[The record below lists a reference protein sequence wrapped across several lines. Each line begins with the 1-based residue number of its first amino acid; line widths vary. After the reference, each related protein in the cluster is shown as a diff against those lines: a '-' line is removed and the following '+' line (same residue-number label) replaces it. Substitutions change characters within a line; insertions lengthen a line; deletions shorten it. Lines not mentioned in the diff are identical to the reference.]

1 MKGTVPK
8 VINTSTTHRRRRPH
22 LGALRVAVLALLTV
36 VAMVLSACAGSGGP
50 EQAQPTGT
58 GEVGKDTSGTVRILM
73 ENVPDTDVVKSMVAD
88 FNKDYPNVKVDIE
101 TLTYDQM
108 RDKLVSSF
116 QSSSPTY
123 DLIIVDNPWMVD
135 FAKANFLQPL
145 DARID
150 GTKDYD
156 AADFFKPL
164 TDITT
169 VDGKRYGVPFYNY
182 ALGYLYDTDDLAQAN
197 QQVPTT
203 LDQLVATSKALKSG
217 DRAGIAM
224 QPQRGYKIFE
234 EWGNWLFAAGGSIY
248 DASGKVSLNTPEAKR
263 ALAAYIDTYKTAAP
277 PNSLNWSMDE
287 AQRSLAAGQ
296 AASMINYNW
305 QLPALN
311 EPGSGPSAG
320 KFKLAPIPGGKQV
333 LGSWS
338 WAIPANS
345 GASDAAWAF
354 ASWIT
359 SKPHDVTRVEKG
371 GAAIRQSTL
380 QDPAVLGGKFGADY
394 YQTVE
399 KLLANASPLSQG
411 PSGEE
416 MIQAV
421 GTELNEAVAGTKS
434 VDDALAAA
442 QAAAEKIQG

>member
-1 MKGTVPK
+1 MK
-8 VINTSTTHRRRRPH
+8 STTHPTPRRRRP
-22 LGALRVAVLALLTV
+22 VLAAPVLVLLAALT
-36 VAMVLSACAGSGGP
+36 LILGACAGSGGP
-50 EQAQPTGT
+50 EQAQATGT
-58 GEVGKDTSGTVRILM
+58 GEVAKDVSGNVRILM
-73 ENVPDTDVVKSMVAD
+73 ENVPDTDVVKAMVPE

-145 DARID
+145 DSRIKS
-150 GTKDYD
+150 TPDYD
-156 AADFFKPL
+156 DADFFKPL
-164 TDITT
+164 TDIAT
-169 VDGKRYGVPFYNY
+169 VDGVKYGVPFYNY
-182 ALGYLYDTDDLAQAN
+182 ALGYLYNADDLTAAKLP
-197 QQVPTT
+197 VPTN
-203 LDQLVATSKALKSG
+203 LDELVSTSKALKVG

-248 DASGKVSLNTPEAKR
+248 GPDGKPTLNTPQAKQ
-263 ALAAYIDTYKTAAP
+263 ALTAYVDTYKTAAP
-277 PNSLNWSMDE
+277 PNSLNWAFDE
-287 AQRSLAAGQ
+287 AFRSVSSDQ
-296 AASMINYNW
+296 AASMISYNW
-305 QLPALN
+305 NLPALN
-311 EPGSGPSAG
+311 APGSGPSAG
-320 KFKLAPIPGGKQV
+320 KYKLAEIPGGKQV

-338 WAIPANS
+338 WSIPANS
-345 GASDAAWAF
+345 GAADAAWAF
-354 ASWIT
+354 TSWLT
-359 SKPHDVTRVEKG
+359 SKAHDVQRTEKG

-380 QDPAVLGGKFGADY
+380 QDPAVLNGPLGADY
-394 YQTVE
+394 YETVE
-399 KLLANASPLSQG
+399 KMLGNAAPLSQG

>member
-1 MKGTVPK
+1 MRLKR
-8 VINTSTTHRRRRPH
+8 NTRIEPRRKRSI
-22 LGALRVAVLALLTV
+22 LGAPAIAILAALALI
-36 VAMVLSACAGSGGP
+36 LSGCAGSGGP
-50 EQAQPTGT
+50 EQAQSTGT
-58 GEVGKDTSGTVRILM
+58 GEVAKDVSGTVRILM
-73 ENVPDTDVVKSMVAD
+73 ENVPDTDVVKEMVPE
-88 FNKDYPNVKVDIE
+88 FNKEYPNVKVDIE

-145 DARID
+145 DSRID
-150 GTKDYD
+150 GTPDYD

-164 TDITT
+164 TEITT
-169 VDGKRYGVPFYNY
+169 VDGVRYGVPFYNY
-182 ALGYLYDTDDLAQAN
+182 ALGYLYNTDDLAEAKLP
-197 QQVPTT
+197 VPTT
-203 LDQLVATSKALKSG
+203 LDELVSTSKALKVG

-248 DASGKVSLNTPEAKR
+248 DADGKPTLNTPQAKQ
-263 ALAAYIDTYKTAAP
+263 ALNAYIDTYKTAAP
-277 PNSLNWSMDE
+277 PNSLNWAFDE
-287 AQRSLAAGQ
+287 AFRSVSSDQ
-296 AASMINYNW
+296 AASMISYNW
-305 QLPALN
+305 NLPALN

-320 KFKLAPIPGGKQV
+320 KFKLAAIPGGKQV

-338 WAIPANS
+338 WAIPTNS

-354 ASWIT
+354 TSWLT
-359 SKPHDVTRVEKG
+359 SKVHDIQRTEKG

-380 QDPAVLGGKFGADY
+380 QDPAVLNGPLGADY
-394 YQTVE
+394 YKTVE
-399 KLLANASPLSQG
+399 QMLGNAAPLSQG

>member
-1 MKGTVPK
+1 MRFAQCPPPRRGGKGFR
-8 VINTSTTHRRRRPH
+8 SAM
-22 LGALRVAVLALLTV
+22 LALFAVLTL
-36 VAMVLSACAGSGGP
+36 AMSACAGSGGP
-50 EQAQPTGT
+50 EQAEATGT
-58 GEVGKDTSGTVRILM
+58 GEVSADVSGTVRILM
-73 ENVPDTDVVKSMVAD
+73 ENVPDTDIVKSMVAD
-88 FNKDYPNVKVDIE
+88 FNSEYPGVEINIE
-101 TLTYDQM
+101 SLTYDQM

-123 DLIIVDNPWMVD
+123 DLIVVDNPWMVD
-135 FAKANFLQPL
+135 FADAKFLQPL

-150 GTKDYD
+150 STPDYD

-169 VDGKRYGVPFYNY
+169 VDGARYAVPFYNY
-182 ALGYLYDTDDLAQAN
+182 ALGYLYNTDDLAAAN
-197 QQVPTT
+197 QQVPTN
-203 LDQLVATSKALKSG
+203 LDELVATSKALKNG

-248 DASGKVSLNTPEAKR
+248 DADGKITLNTPEAKR
-263 ALAAYIDTYKTAAP
+263 ALEAYIDTYTTAAP
-277 PNSLNWSMDE
+277 ANSLNWSMDE
-287 AQRSLAAGQ
+287 AQRSVSANQ

-311 EPGSGPSAG
+311 EPGSGPAAG
-320 KFKLAPIPGGKQV
+320 KIKLAPIPGGKQV

-345 GASDAAWAF
+345 ATPDAAWAF
-354 ASWIT
+354 VSWIT
-359 SKPHDVTRVEKG
+359 AKPNDVARTEKG

-380 QDPAVLGGKFGADY
+380 QDPAVLQGQFGEEY
-394 YQTVE
+394 YRTVE
-399 KLLANASPLSQG
+399 QLLANSSPLSQG

-421 GTELNEAVAGTKS
+421 GTQLNEAVAGTKS

-442 QAAAEKIQG
+442 QAEAEKIQG

>member
-1 MKGTVPK
+1 MK
-8 VINTSTTHRRRRPH
+8 ITTNPTPGRRRPFY
-22 LGALRVAVLALLTV
+22 VAVVIALVSAVALL
-36 VAMVLSACAGSGGP
+36 LSSCAGSGGP
-50 EQAQPTGT
+50 AQPQATGS
-58 GEVGKDTSGTVRILM
+58 GEIAKDTSGTVRILM
-73 ENVPDTDVVKSMVAD
+73 ENVPDTDIVKAMVAE
-88 FNKDYPNVKVDIE
+88 FNKDYPNIKVDIE

-123 DLIIVDNPWMVD
+123 DLVIVDNPWMVD
-135 FAKANFLQPL
+135 FAKAKFLQPL

-150 GTKDYD
+150 GTPGYD

-169 VDGKRYGVPFYNY
+169 VDGVRYGVPFYNY
-182 ALGYLYDTDDLAQAN
+182 ALGYLYNTEDLAQAHL
-197 QQVPTT
+197 QVPAT
-203 LDQLVATSKALKSG
+203 LDELVSTSKALKTP
-217 DRAGIAM
+217 DRAGIAL

-248 DASGKVSLNTPEAKR
+248 DADGKITLDTPEAKR
-263 ALAAYIDTYKTAAP
+263 ALNAYIETYKSAAP
-277 PNSLNWSMDE
+277 QDSLNWAFDE
-287 AQRSLAAGQ
+287 AFRSVSSGQ
-296 AASMINYNW
+296 SASMISYNW
-305 QLPALN
+305 NLPALN
-311 EPGSGPSAG
+311 APGSGPFAG
-320 KFKLAPIPGGKQV
+320 KYKLAPIPGGKQV

-359 SKPHDVTRVEKG
+359 AKPHDVTRTEKG
-371 GAAIRQSTL
+371 GAAIRKSTL
-380 QDPAVLGGKFGADY
+380 ADPAVLAGPLGADY
-394 YQTVE
+394 YATVE
-399 KLLANASPLSQG
+399 KILANAFPLSQG
-411 PSGEE
+411 ASGEE

-442 QAAAEKIQG
+442 QAAAQKIQG

>member
-1 MKGTVPK
+1 MRITQTPGP
-8 VINTSTTHRRRRPH
+8 RRRGRTVRSVAV
-22 LGALRVAVLALLTV
+22 ALLAVLAL
-36 VAMVLSACAGSGGP
+36 MLSACAGSGGP
-50 EQAQPTGT
+50 DQSQATGT
-58 GEVGKDTSGTVRILM
+58 GEVAKDTSGTVRILM
-73 ENVPDTDVVKSMVAD
+73 ENVPDTDIVKSMVAD
-88 FNKDYPNVKVDIE
+88 FNKSFPDIKVDIE
-101 TLTYDQM
+101 SLTYDQM

-116 QSSSPTY
+116 QSSAPNY
-123 DLIIVDNPWMVD
+123 DLIVVDNPWMVD
-135 FAKANFLQPL
+135 FANAKFLQPL

-150 GTKDYD
+150 STPDYD

-169 VDGKRYGVPFYNY
+169 VDGVRYGVPFYNY
-182 ALGYLYDTDDLAQAN
+182 ALGYLYNADDLAAAN
-197 QQVPTT
+197 QQVPTD
-203 LDQLVATSKALKSG
+203 LDQLVSVSKALKTPE
-217 DRAGIAM
+217 RAGIAM

-248 DASGKVSLNTPEAKR
+248 GADGKVSLNTPEAKR
-263 ALAAYIDTYKTAAP
+263 ALEAYIDTYKTAAP
-277 PNSLNWSMDE
+277 ANSLNWSMDE
-287 AQRSLAAGQ
+287 AQRSVSANQ
-296 AASMINYNW
+296 SASMINYNW
-305 QLPALN
+305 QLPAIN
-311 EPGSGPSAG
+311 EPGSGPAAG
-320 KFKLAPIPGGKQV
+320 KVKLAPIPGGKQV

-345 GASDAAWAF
+345 ASSDAAWAF

-359 SKPHDVTRVEKG
+359 AKPNDVTRVENG
-371 GAAIRQSTL
+371 GAAIRKSTL
-380 QDPAVLGGKFGADY
+380 SDPAVLQGKFGADY
-394 YQTVE
+394 YKTVE
-399 KLLANASPLSQG
+399 QLLANSAPLSQG

>member
-1 MKGTVPK
+1 MRITQCP
-8 VINTSTTHRRRRPH
+8 TPRRGRTRSRRLH
-22 LGALRVAVLALLTV
+22 SAVLALLAV
-36 VAMVLSACAGSGGP
+36 VALVLSACAGSGGP
-50 EQAQPTGT
+50 EEAEATGT
-58 GEVGKDTSGTVRILM
+58 GEVSADTSGTVRILM
-73 ENVPDTDVVKSMVAD
+73 ENVPDTDIVKSMLAD
-88 FNKDYPNVKVDIE
+88 FNKEYPGVEITIE
-101 TLTYDQM
+101 SLTFDQM

-123 DLIIVDNPWMVD
+123 DLIVADNPWMVD
-135 FAKANFLQPL
+135 FANAKFLQPL

-150 GTKDYD
+150 STPDYD

-169 VDGKRYGVPFYNY
+169 VDGSRYGVPFYNY
-182 ALGYLYDTDDLAQAN
+182 ALGYLYNTDDLAAAD

-203 LDQLVATSKALKSG
+203 LDELVSTSKALKTA

-248 DASGKVSLNTPEAKR
+248 DADGKVTLNTPEAKR
-263 ALAAYIDTYKTAAP
+263 ALEAYIDTYRNAAP
-277 PNSLNWSMDE
+277 ANSLSWSMDE
-287 AQRSLAAGQ
+287 AQRSVAANQ
-296 AASMINYNW
+296 SASMINYNW

-311 EPGSGPSAG
+311 EPGSGPAAG
-320 KFKLAPIPGGKQV
+320 KIKLATIPGGKQV

-345 GASDAAWAF
+345 ATPDAAWAF
-354 ASWIT
+354 VSWIT
-359 SKPHDVTRVEKG
+359 AKPNDVVRTEKG

-380 QDPAVLGGKFGADY
+380 QDPAVLGGQFGEEY
-394 YQTVE
+394 YKTVE
-399 KLLANASPLSQG
+399 QLLDNAAPLSQG

-442 QAAAEKIQG
+442 QAEAEKIQG

>member
-1 MKGTVPK
+1 MRFAKNP
-8 VINTSTTHRRRRPH
+8 TSARRGRVRA
-22 LGALRVAVLALLTV
+22 ALVAAVAVPALL
-36 VAMVLSACAGSGGP
+36 LSACAGSGGP
-50 EQAQPTGT
+50 EQAEATGT
-58 GEVGKDTSGTVRILM
+58 GEVSADVSGTVRILM
-73 ENVPDTDVVKSMVAD
+73 ENVPDTDIVKSMVAD
-88 FNKDYPNVKVDIE
+88 FNKEYPGVQIDIE
-101 TLTYDQM
+101 SLTFDQM

-123 DLIIVDNPWMVD
+123 DLIVADNPWMVD
-135 FAKANFLQPL
+135 FANAKFLQPL

-150 GTKDYD
+150 STPDYD

-169 VDGKRYGVPFYNY
+169 VDGARYGVPFYNY
-182 ALGYLYDTDDLAQAN
+182 ALGYLYNTDDLAAAN

-203 LDQLVATSKALKSG
+203 LDELVATSKALKSG

-248 DASGKVSLNTPEAKR
+248 DADGNITLNTPEAKR
-263 ALAAYIDTYKTAAP
+263 ALEAYIDTYNTAAP
-277 PNSLNWSMDE
+277 ANSLNWSMDE
-287 AQRSLAAGQ
+287 AQRSVSANQ

-311 EPGSGPSAG
+311 EPGSGPAAG
-320 KFKLAPIPGGKQV
+320 KIKLATIPGGKQV

-338 WAIPANS
+338 WAIPSNS
-345 GASDAAWAF
+345 ATPDAAWAF
-354 ASWIT
+354 VSWIT
-359 SKPHDVTRVEKG
+359 AKPNDVVRTEKG

-380 QDPAVLGGKFGADY
+380 QDPAVLQGQFGEEY
-394 YQTVE
+394 YKTVE
-399 KLLANASPLSQG
+399 QLLDNAAPLSQG

-442 QAAAEKIQG
+442 QAEAEKIQG

>member
-1 MKGTVPK
+1 M
-8 VINTSTTHRRRRPH
+8 NESTTHRRGRPPRSAARTVV
-22 LGALRVAVLALLTV
+22 LALLAVLAL
-36 VAMVLSACAGSGGP
+36 VLSACAGSGGP
-50 EQAQPTGT
+50 EQAEATGT
-58 GEVGKDTSGTVRILM
+58 GDVGKDVSGTVRILM
-73 ENVPDTDVVKSMVAD
+73 ENVPDTDVVKSMVGA
-88 FNKDYPNVKVDIE
+88 FNQDYPNVKVDIE

-123 DLIIVDNPWMVD
+123 DLIVVDNPWMVD
-135 FAKANFLQPL
+135 FANAKFLQPL

-150 GTKDYD
+150 STTDYD
-156 AADFFKPL
+156 AADFFSPL

-169 VDGKRYGVPFYNY
+169 VDGVRYAVPFYNY

-197 QQVPTT
+197 RPVPTT
-203 LDQLVATSKALKSG
+203 LDDLVATSKALKVG
-217 DRAGIAM
+217 DRAGLAM

-248 DASGKVSLNTPEAKR
+248 DADGKPTLNTPEAKR
-263 ALAAYIDTYKTAAP
+263 ALAAYIDTYRTAAP

-287 AQRSLAAGQ
+287 ALRSVQSGQ
-296 AASMINYNW
+296 AAAMINYNW
-305 QLPALN
+305 NLPALN
-311 EPGSGPSAG
+311 EPGSGPAAG
-320 KFKLAPIPGGKQV
+320 KFKLAPMPGGKQV

-345 GASDAAWAF
+345 AASDAAWAF

-359 SKPHDVTRVEKG
+359 SKPHDVTRTQKG

-380 QDPAVLGGKFGADY
+380 KDPAVLDGGFGADY
-394 YQTVE
+394 YRTVE
-399 KLLANASPLSQG
+399 QILGNAAPLSQG

>member
-1 MKGTVPK
+1 MK
-8 VINTSTTHRRRRPH
+8 STTPPTPRRRRPV
-22 LGALRVAVLALLTV
+22 LTAPALALLAVLTL
-36 VAMVLSACAGSGGP
+36 MLSACAGSGGP
-50 EQAQPTGT
+50 EQTQATGT
-58 GEVGKDTSGTVRILM
+58 GDVGKDVSGTVRILM
-73 ENVPDTDVVKSMVAD
+73 ENVPDTDVVKAMVPE

-145 DARID
+145 DSRID
-150 GTKDYD
+150 STPDYD
-156 AADFFKPL
+156 DADFFKPL
-164 TDITT
+164 TDIAE
-169 VDGKRYGVPFYNY
+169 VDGVKYGVPFYNY
-182 ALGYLYDTDDLAQAN
+182 ALGYLYNADDLAAAKLP
-197 QQVPTT
+197 VPTN
-203 LDQLVATSKALKSG
+203 LDELVSTSKALKVG

-248 DASGKVSLNTPEAKR
+248 GPDGKPTLNTPQAKQ
-263 ALAAYIDTYKTAAP
+263 ALNAYVDTYETAAP
-277 PNSLNWSMDE
+277 PNSLNWAFDE
-287 AQRSLAAGQ
+287 AFRSVSSDQ
-296 AASMINYNW
+296 AASMISYNW
-305 QLPALN
+305 NLPALN
-311 EPGSGPSAG
+311 APGSGPSAG
-320 KFKLAPIPGGKQV
+320 KYKLAEIPGGKQV

-338 WAIPANS
+338 WSIPANS
-345 GASDAAWAF
+345 GAADAAWAF
-354 ASWIT
+354 TSWLT
-359 SKPHDVTRVEKG
+359 SKAHDVQRTEKG

-380 QDPAVLGGKFGADY
+380 QDPAVLNGPLGADY
-394 YQTVE
+394 YKTVE
-399 KLLANASPLSQG
+399 KMLGNAAPLSQG

>member
-1 MKGTVPK
+1 MTHT
-8 VINTSTTHRRRRPH
+8 IRTTTTHRRRFFGTVR
-22 LGALRVAVLALLTV
+22 LTVLALLAVLAL
-36 VAMVLSACAGSGGP
+36 MLSACAGSGGP
-50 EQAQPTGT
+50 EQAEVTGT
-58 GEVGKDTSGTVRILM
+58 GEVGKDVSGTVRILM
-73 ENVPDTDVVKSMVAD
+73 ENVPDTDIVKSMVAD
-88 FNKDYPNVKVDIE
+88 FNADYPDVTIDVE

-116 QSSSPTY
+116 QSSAPTY
-123 DLIIVDNPWMVD
+123 DLIVVDNPWMVD
-135 FAKANFLQPL
+135 FANAKFLQPL
-145 DARID
+145 DSRID
-150 GTKDYD
+150 STPDYD
-156 AADFFKPL
+156 AADFFPSL

-169 VDGKRYGVPFYNY
+169 VDGVRYAVPFYNY
-182 ALGYLYDTDDLAQAN
+182 ALGYIYDTDDLAQAN
-197 QQVPTT
+197 QQVPTS
-203 LDQLVATSKALKSG
+203 LDQLVSTSKALKTG

-248 DASGKVSLNTPEAKR
+248 GDDGKVTLNTPEAKR
-263 ALAAYIDTYKTAAP
+263 ALEAYVDTYRTAAP

-287 AQRSLAAGQ
+287 AQRSVSAGQ

-311 EPGSGPSAG
+311 EPGSGPAAG
-320 KFKLAPIPGGKQV
+320 KFKLATIPGGKQV

-354 ASWIT
+354 TSWLT
-359 SKPHDVTRVEKG
+359 SKAHDVARTEKG

-380 QDPAVLGGKFGADY
+380 KDPAVLNSPLGADY
-394 YQTVE
+394 YRTVE
-399 KLLANASPLSQG
+399 ALLADAAPLTQG

>member
-1 MKGTVPK
+1 MRITQTPGP
-8 VINTSTTHRRRRPH
+8 RRRGRTV
-22 LGALRVAVLALLTV
+22 RSVAVALLAV
-36 VAMVLSACAGSGGP
+36 LSLMLSACAGSGGP
-50 EQAQPTGT
+50 EQSQATGT
-58 GEVGKDTSGTVRILM
+58 GEVAKDTSGTVRILM
-73 ENVPDTDVVKSMVAD
+73 ENVPDTDIVKSMVAD
-88 FNKDYPNVKVDIE
+88 FNKSFPDIKVDIE
-101 TLTYDQM
+101 SLTYDQM

-116 QSSSPTY
+116 QSSAPNY
-123 DLIIVDNPWMVD
+123 DLIVVDNPWMVD
-135 FAKANFLQPL
+135 FANAKFLQPL

-150 GTKDYD
+150 STPDYD

-169 VDGKRYGVPFYNY
+169 VDGVRYGVPFYNY
-182 ALGYLYDTDDLAQAN
+182 ALGYLYNADDLAAAN
-197 QQVPTT
+197 QQVPTD
-203 LDQLVATSKALKSG
+203 LDQLVSVSKALKTPE
-217 DRAGIAM
+217 RAGIAM

-248 DASGKVSLNTPEAKR
+248 GADGKVSLNTPEAKR
-263 ALAAYIDTYKTAAP
+263 ALEAYIDTYKTAAP
-277 PNSLNWSMDE
+277 ANSLNWSMDE
-287 AQRSLAAGQ
+287 AQRSVSANQ
-296 AASMINYNW
+296 SASMINYNW
-305 QLPALN
+305 QLPAIN
-311 EPGSGPSAG
+311 EPGSGPAAG
-320 KFKLAPIPGGKQV
+320 KVKLAPIPGGKQV

-345 GASDAAWAF
+345 ASSDAAWAF

-359 SKPHDVTRVEKG
+359 AKPNDVTRVENG
-371 GAAIRQSTL
+371 GAAIRKSTL
-380 QDPAVLGGKFGADY
+380 SDPAVLQGKFGADY
-394 YQTVE
+394 YKTVE
-399 KLLANASPLSQG
+399 QLLANSAPLSQG

>member
-1 MKGTVPK
+1 MK
-8 VINTSTTHRRRRPH
+8 ITTTPTPGRRRPFFVT
-22 LGALRVAVLALLTV
+22 ALVALMSAIALL
-36 VAMVLSACAGSGGP
+36 LSSCAGSGGP
-50 EQAQPTGT
+50 GQDSSPEATGT
-58 GEVGKDTSGTVRILM
+58 GDVPKNTAGNVRILM
-73 ENVPDTDVVKSMVAD
+73 ENVPDSDIVKSMVAD
-88 FNKDYPNVKVDIE
+88 FNKDYPDVKVDIE
-101 TLTYDQM
+101 QLTYDQM

-116 QSSSPTY
+116 QSSTPNY
-123 DLIIVDNPWMVD
+123 DLIVVDNPWMVD
-135 FAKANFLQPL
+135 FAKAKFLQPL
-145 DARID
+145 DTRID
-150 GTKDYD
+150 STPDYD
-156 AADFFKPL
+156 SGDFFQPL
-164 TDITT
+164 TDITN
-169 VDGKRYGVPFYNY
+169 VDGVHYGVPFYNY
-182 ALGYLYDTDDLAQAN
+182 ALGYLYNTDDLAQAK
-197 QQVPTT
+197 QTVPTT
-203 LDQLVATSKALKSG
+203 LDQLVSTSKALKSG

-248 DASGKVSLNTPEAKR
+248 GPDGKPTLDTPEAKR
-263 ALAAYIDTYKTAAP
+263 ALAAYIDTYKNAAP

-305 QLPALN
+305 QLPAVN
-311 EPGSGPSAG
+311 EPGSGPAAG
-320 KFKLAPIPGGKQV
+320 KFKLATIPGGKQV

-359 SKPHDVTRVEKG
+359 AKPHDVTRTEKG

-380 QDPAVLGGKFGADY
+380 KDPAVLNGKFGADY
-394 YQTVE
+394 YHTVE
-399 KLLANASPLSQG
+399 QLLANSAPLSQG

>member
-1 MKGTVPK
+1 MKDME
-8 VINTSTTHRRRRPH
+8 STKTTTPRRRRQFLAAPVF
-22 LGALRVAVLALLTV
+22 ALLAVLALFI
-36 VAMVLSACAGSGGP
+36 SACAGGGGP
-50 EQAQPTGT
+50 EQTTATGT
-58 GEVGKDTSGTVRILM
+58 GAVAKDVSGTVRILM
-73 ENVPDTDVVKSMVAD
+73 ENVPDSDIVKAMVPE

-135 FAKANFLQPL
+135 FAKAKFLQPL
-145 DARID
+145 DSRID
-150 GTKDYD
+150 STPDYD

-169 VDGKRYGVPFYNY
+169 VDGVRYGVPFYNY
-182 ALGYLYDTDDLAQAN
+182 ALGYLYNTDDLAEAKLP
-197 QQVPTT
+197 VPTT
-203 LDQLVATSKALKSG
+203 LDELVSTSKALKVG

-248 DASGKVSLNTPEAKR
+248 DDNGKPTLNTPQAKR
-263 ALAAYIDTYKTAAP
+263 ALNAY
-277 PNSLNWSMDE
+277 DE
-287 AQRSLAAGQ
+287 AFRSVSSDQ
-296 AASMINYNW
+296 AASMISYNW
-305 QLPALN
+305 NLPALN
-311 EPGSGPSAG
+311 APGSGPSAG

-338 WAIPANS
+338 WAIPTNS
-345 GASDAAWAF
+345 GAPDAAWAF
-354 ASWIT
+354 ASWLT
-359 SKPHDVTRVEKG
+359 SKPHDVERTEKG

-380 QDPAVLGGKFGADY
+380 KDPAVLNGPLGSDY
-394 YQTVE
+394 YKTVE
-399 KLLANASPLSQG
+399 QMLANAAPLSQG

>member
-1 MKGTVPK
+1 MR
-8 VINTSTTHRRRRPH
+8 STTSRNGRPR
-22 LGALRVAVLALLTV
+22 LRSVLLALLAA
-36 VAMVLSACAGSGGP
+36 VALVLSACAGSGGP
-50 EQAQPTGT
+50 EQASSSPSDVTGD
-58 GEVGKDTSGTVRILM
+58 VPKDTSGTVRILM
-73 ENVPDTDVVKSMVAD
+73 ENVPDTDIVSSMVAD
-88 FNKDYPNVKVDIE
+88 FNTDYPNVKVEIE

-116 QSSSPTY
+116 QAPSPNY
-123 DLIIVDNPWMVD
+123 DLIVVDNPWMVD
-135 FAKANFLQPL
+135 FAKAQFLQPL
-145 DARID
+145 DARIES
-150 GTKDYD
+150 TPDYD
-156 AADFFKPL
+156 AADFFTPL
-164 TDITT
+164 TDITE
-169 VDGKRYGVPFYNY
+169 VDGVTYGVPFYNY
-182 ALGYLYDTDDLAQAN
+182 ALGYLYNTDDLAQAN
-197 QQVPTT
+197 QTVPTT
-203 LDQLVATSKALKSG
+203 LDELVATSKALKSG

-248 DASGKVSLNTPEAKR
+248 DADGKPTLNTPEAKR
-263 ALAAYIDTYKTAAP
+263 ALEAYIDTYKTAAP
-277 PNSLNWSMDE
+277 ANSLNWSMDE
-287 AQRSLAAGQ
+287 AQRSLSANQ

-311 EPGSGPSAG
+311 EPGSGPAAG
-320 KFKLAPIPGGKQV
+320 RFKLATIPGGKQV

-345 GASDAAWAF
+345 AASDAAWAF
-354 ASWIT
+354 ASWLT
-359 SKPHDVTRVEKG
+359 SKPHDVARTEKG
-371 GAAIRQSTL
+371 GAAIRKSTL
-380 QDPAVLGGKFGADY
+380 QDPAVLNGAFGADY
-394 YQTVE
+394 YKTVE
-399 KLLANASPLSQG
+399 QLLADSAPLSQG

>member
-1 MKGTVPK
+1 M
-8 VINTSTTHRRRRPH
+8 
-22 LGALRVAVLALLTV
+22 VAVLAALT
-36 VAMVLSACAGSGGP
+36 LFISACAGSGGP
-50 EQAQPTGT
+50 EQATPTGT
-58 GEVGKDTSGTVRILM
+58 GAVPKDVSGTVRILM
-73 ENVPDTDVVKSMVAD
+73 ENVPDSDIVKAMVPD

-135 FAKANFLQPL
+135 FAKAKFLQPL
-145 DARID
+145 DSRIAS
-150 GTKDYD
+150 TPDYD
-156 AADFFKPL
+156 DADFFKPL
-164 TDITT
+164 TDIAT
-169 VDGKRYGVPFYNY
+169 VDGVKYGVPFYNY
-182 ALGYLYDTDDLAQAN
+182 ALGYLYNTDDLAQAKLE
-197 QQVPTT
+197 VPKN
-203 LDQLVATSKALKSG
+203 LDELVSTSKALKVG

-248 DASGKVSLNTPEAKR
+248 GADGKPTLNTPEAKR
-263 ALAAYIDTYKTAAP
+263 ALNAYIDTYKTAAP
-277 PNSLNWSMDE
+277 PNSLNWAFDE
-287 AQRSLAAGQ
+287 AFRSVSSGQ
-296 AASMINYNW
+296 AASMISYNW
-305 QLPALN
+305 NLPALN
-311 EPGSGPSAG
+311 APGSGPSAG
-320 KFKLAPIPGGKQV
+320 KYKLAEIPGGKQV

-338 WAIPANS
+338 WAIPTNS

-354 ASWIT
+354 ASWLT
-359 SKPHDVTRVEKG
+359 SKAHDVQRTEKG

-380 QDPAVLGGKFGADY
+380 QDPAVLNGPLGADY
-394 YQTVE
+394 YKTVE
-399 KLLANASPLSQG
+399 QMLGNASPLSQG

>member
-1 MKGTVPK
+1 MRITQCP
-8 VINTSTTHRRRRPH
+8 TSRRSGRRTRA
-22 LGALRVAVLALLTV
+22 GSAVVALLAV
-36 VAMVLSACAGSGGP
+36 FALMLSACAGRGGP
-50 EQAQPTGT
+50 EQAEATGT
-58 GEVGKDTSGTVRILM
+58 GEVSTDASGTVRILM
-73 ENVPDTDVVKSMVAD
+73 ENVPDTDIVASMVAD
-88 FNKDYPNVKVDIE
+88 FNKEYPDIE
-101 TLTYDQM
+101 ISIESLTYDQM

-123 DLIIVDNPWMVD
+123 DLIVVDNPWMVD
-135 FAKANFLQPL
+135 FANAKFLQPL

-150 GTKDYD
+150 STPDYD
-156 AADFFKPL
+156 SADFFTPL

-169 VDGKRYGVPFYNY
+169 VDGARYAVPFYNY
-182 ALGYLYDTDDLAQAN
+182 ALGYLYNTDDLAAAN
-197 QQVPTT
+197 QKVPTT
-203 LDQLVATSKALKSG
+203 LDELVSTSKVLKTG

-248 DASGKVSLNTPEAKR
+248 DADGKVSLNTPEAKR
-263 ALAAYIDTYKTAAP
+263 ALEAYIDTYKNAAP
-277 PNSLNWSMDE
+277 ANSLNWSMDE
-287 AQRSLAAGQ
+287 AQRSVSANQ
-296 AASMINYNW
+296 SASMINYNW
-305 QLPALN
+305 QLPAIN
-311 EPGSGPSAG
+311 EPGSGPAAG
-320 KFKLAPIPGGKQV
+320 KVKLATIPGGKQV

-345 GASDAAWAF
+345 AAPDAAWAF
-354 ASWIT
+354 VSWIT
-359 SKPHDVTRVEKG
+359 AKPNDVARTEKG

-380 QDPAVLGGKFGADY
+380 ADPAVLNGRFGAEY
-394 YQTVE
+394 YRTVE
-399 KLLANASPLSQG
+399 QLLANSAPLSQG

-442 QAAAEKIQG
+442 QAEAERIQG